1 MEVDPSKIC
10 GWLLVLNSGDLL
22 RPVQFYEPAYLK
34 KKKEPDEHWTLELFS
49 DIIIDEA
56 FYSTVHEQFKLNEA

>member
-34 KKKEPDEHWTLELFS
+34 KKKKMNLMNTELWSYLVTLLLM
-49 DIIIDEA
+49 
-56 FYSTVHEQFKLNEA
+56 KLSIPQCMSNLS